1 MSLPQTTPT
10 GRSQEQVTELEA
22 QFLEALHRA
31 RHGLRF
37 GSIEITVHEG
47 KVTQIERKEKFRF
60 QP

>member
-1 MSLPQTTPT
+1 MSLQQKTSTSRTQDYPLP
-10 GRSQEQVTELEA
+10 EIDP
-22 QFLEALHRA
+22 QFLEALNRA

-60 QP
+60 

>member
-1 MSLPQTTPT
+1 MSLPQKTPT
-10 GRSQEQVTELEA
+10 GRPQEQVAELEA